1 MNSTQRIIVIAAA
14 LAVAAG
20 SLGGCGIAEEVYLRD
35 VNALK
40 QKLNACEQAR
50 SALQGRFDDLQT
62 KYDDAAGAR
71 DTCQRELAAMQQRG
85 ESLDAGLRRAL
96 DRITE
101 LEKIAQ
107 RQRAVFDKLR
117 SQLDALVKAG
127 KLKIAIVR
135 GQFTVQLADAILFPK
150 GSDYLKPEGK
160 ETITEITTILAQM
173 ADRRWQIAGHTDSE
187 GADNYNWKLSGDRA
201 LAVTK
206 HMIRAGMPPERVS
219 LAGYGEFAPTA
230 PNDTEEGKTQNRRI
244 EIVLI
249 PDIGEL
255 LGPLLG
261 GDKS

>member
-1 MNSTQRIIVIAAA
+1 MVALA

-20 SLGGCGIAEEVYLRD
+20 SLVGCGIAEEIYLRD

-50 SALQGRFDDLQT
+50 AALQGRFDDLQS
-62 KYDDAAGAR
+62 KYDTATGDR
-71 DTCQRELAAMQQRG
+71 DSCQRELAAMKQRG
-85 ESLDAGLRRAL
+85 DKLDAGLKRAL
-96 DRITE
+96 DRIAE

-135 GQFTVQLADAILFPK
+135 GQFTVQLAEAILFAK
-150 GSDYLKPEGK
+150 GSDYLKSDGK
-160 ETITEITTILAQM
+160 ETISAITQVLAGM
-173 ADRRWQIAGHTDSE
+173 EGRRWQVAGHTDSE
-187 GADNYNWKLSGDRA
+187 GTDNFNWKLSADRA

-206 HMIRAGMPPERVS
+206 TMIRAGMPAERVS

-230 PNDTEEGKTQNRRI
+230 SNETEEGQALNRRI

-249 PDIGEL
+249 PDMEEL

-261 GDKS
+261 GNS